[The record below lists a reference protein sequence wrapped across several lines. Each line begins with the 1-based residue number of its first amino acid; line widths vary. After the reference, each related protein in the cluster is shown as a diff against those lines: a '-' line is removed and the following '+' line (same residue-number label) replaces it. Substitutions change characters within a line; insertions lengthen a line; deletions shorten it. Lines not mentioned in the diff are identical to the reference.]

1 MLELLCIIFQNVPDK
16 ISFNLI
22 CLIKMCA
29 LRSMFSRRKT
39 LKTRNFSPA
48 FFTLDVSKSGFLEII
63 IHVSSINIYLK
74 TFCIIQR
81 KNGIMLFHLGRILF
95 LIQFFFKPYPLNF
108 LSQVGHLEFLEIIKN
123 AQNCL
128 RMVPNER

>member
-1 MLELLCIIFQNVPDK
+1 MLELLCIIIQNVPHK

-22 CLIKMCA
+22 CHITMCA
-29 LRSMFSRRKT
+29 LRSMFGRRKT
-39 LKTRNFSPA
+39 LKTRNFFPA
-48 FFTLDVSKSGFLEII
+48 FLTLDVSKSGFLEII
-63 IHVSSINIYLK
+63 IHVNWLNVYLK

-81 KNGIMLFHLGRILF
+81 YNGINLFHLGHILF